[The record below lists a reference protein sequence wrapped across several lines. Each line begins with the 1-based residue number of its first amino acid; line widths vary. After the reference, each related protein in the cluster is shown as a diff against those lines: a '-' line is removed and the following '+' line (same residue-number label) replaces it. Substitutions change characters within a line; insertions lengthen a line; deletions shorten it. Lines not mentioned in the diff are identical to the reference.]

1 MTTIRRA
8 YTVTVATITSLVA
21 ALVVGPAAFA
31 YVQPPGADAT
41 STTVSHHTSTVTSSG
56 GGMLGWQITLIAVGA
71 ALIAALLTAGVD
83 RFTFYRRLAH
93 QAV

>member
-1 MTTIRRA
+1 MTTIHRA
-8 YTVTVATITSLVA
+8 YAVTVATITSLVA
-21 ALVVGPAAFA
+21 ALVAGPAAFA

-41 STTVSHHTSTVTSSG
+41 SASVSHHTSTVTSSG
-56 GGMLGWQITLIAVGA
+56 GMLGWQIALIAVGA